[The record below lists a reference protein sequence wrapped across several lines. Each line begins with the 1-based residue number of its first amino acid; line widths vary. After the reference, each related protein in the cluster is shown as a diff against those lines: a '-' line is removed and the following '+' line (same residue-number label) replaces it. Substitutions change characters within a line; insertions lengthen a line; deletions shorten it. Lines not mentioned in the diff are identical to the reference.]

1 MSEFNYEKDDIFGKY
16 CKILMYPSGEKH
28 IFKCIGTYKSN
39 VYMDVPICPYHEMTQ
54 HNKKIKSLEDLETV
68 VNVIHCGIYEKKV
81 ITVALKDIE
90 IL

>member
-1 MSEFNYEKDDIFGKY
+1 MSKFNYEKDDIFGKY
-16 CKILMYPSGEKH
+16 CKVLMYPSGEKH

-39 VYMDVPICPYHEMTQ
+39 VYMDVPICPYHEIKQ
-54 HNKKIKSLEDLETV
+54 HHDLETV